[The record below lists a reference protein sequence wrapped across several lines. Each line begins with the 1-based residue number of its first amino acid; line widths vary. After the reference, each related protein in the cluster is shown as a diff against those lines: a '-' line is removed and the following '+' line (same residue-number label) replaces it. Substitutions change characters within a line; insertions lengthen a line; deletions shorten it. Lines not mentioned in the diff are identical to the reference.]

1 VNETRIPMWLILPTS
16 YIDWDVSMPKY
27 LVETI
32 SMFRMRYVI
41 EAENASDAKDEV
53 TMNVGELAEFSQH
66 HVDEVIIS
74 SREIDDAEYLHQFDE
89 DNEYLKDWTEGQKFS
104 FVNTIDYDSK

>member
-1 VNETRIPMWLILPTS
+1 
-16 YIDWDVSMPKY
+16 MPKY

-41 EAENASDAKDEV
+41 EAENVEHAKDEV

-66 HVDEVIIS
+66 HVDEVITS
-74 SREIDDAEYLHQFDE
+74 SREIDDTEYLHQFDE

>member
-1 VNETRIPMWLILPTS
+1 
-16 YIDWDVSMPKY
+16 MPKY

-32 SMFRMRYVI
+32 SMFRMRYAI
-41 EAENASDAKDEV
+41 EADNVEHAKDEV

-66 HVDEVIIS
+66 HVDEVITS

>member
-1 VNETRIPMWLILPTS
+1 
-16 YIDWDVSMPKY
+16 MPKY

>member
-1 VNETRIPMWLILPTS
+1 MA
-16 YIDWDVSMPKY
+16 KY

-41 EAENASDAKDEV
+41 EANSAADAKDEV

-66 HVDEVIIS
+66 HVDELVTTA
-74 SREIDDAEYLHQFDE
+74 REIDDVEYLRQFDE
-89 DNEYLKDWTEGQKFS
+89 DNDYLKEWTEEHKFS
-104 FVNTIDYDSK
+104 FVNAIDYDSK

>member
-1 VNETRIPMWLILPTS
+1 
-16 YIDWDVSMPKY
+16 MPKY

-41 EAENASDAKDEV
+41 EAENVEHAKDEV

-66 HVDEVIIS
+66 HVDEVITS
-74 SREIDDAEYLHQFDE
+74 SREIDDTEYLHQFDE

-104 FVNTIDYDSK
+104 FVNVIDYDSK

>member
-1 VNETRIPMWLILPTS
+1 MWLILPTS

-32 SMFRMRYVI
+32 SMFRMRYAI
-41 EAENASDAKDEV
+41 EADNVEHAKDEV

-66 HVDEVIIS
+66 HVDEVITS